1 MEENKPKVIISFDIG
16 IKNLACC
23 VLTRPETKA
32 DSTIKLP
39 LWYII
44 SLAAPKEKA
53 PAVNELSLRLYAELD
68 DLVATIGDN
77 RHIDTVLIENQPSR
91 INGTMKTVQMLI
103 YSYFQLRR
111 HWEGRVSN
119 VVLVSAKGKLA
130 GHEWCEND
138 IPATDKTGYELNKWK
153 AVRIA
158 EKYIENDANLR
169 ALFNNYQKKD
179 DMSDSLLQCIAW
191 LRKQKY
197 NIESCAYET
206 I

>member
-1 MEENKPKVIISFDIG
+1 MEADKQKVIISFDIG

-23 VLTRPETKA
+23 VLTKPENK
-32 DSTIKLP
+32 SERTIKVP
-39 LWYII
+39 LWFII
-44 SLAAPKEKA
+44 SLTAPKEKA
-53 PAVNELSLRLYAELD
+53 PGLNELSLRLYAELD
-68 DLVATIGDN
+68 ELVATIGED

-91 INGTMKTVQMLI
+91 INGTMKTVQTLI
-103 YSYFQLRR
+103 FSYFQLRK

-130 GHEWCEND
+130 GHDWCEKD
-138 IPATDKTGYELNKWK
+138 IPSTDKTGYELNKWK
-153 AVRIA
+153 AVQIA
-158 EKYIENDANLR
+158 DKYIADDEKLR
-169 ALFNNYQKKD
+169 SIMSSYNKKD

-197 NIESCAYET
+197 NIECCAYET